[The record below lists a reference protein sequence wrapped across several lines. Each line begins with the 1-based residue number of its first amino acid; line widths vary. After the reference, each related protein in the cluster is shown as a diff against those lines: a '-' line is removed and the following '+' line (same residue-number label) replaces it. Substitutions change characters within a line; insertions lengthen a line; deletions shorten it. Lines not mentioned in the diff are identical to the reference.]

1 MDGWMDGWMAE
12 WLTGWT
18 DGWIDG
24 WVGGWVDGWVDIIE
38 FQTDIDENTWGY
50 TVNDQWKQRN
60 RETEIQVDR
69 TDKRTQME
77 REQND

>member
-1 MDGWMDGWMAE
+1 MADWMDG

-18 DGWIDG
+18 DGRTDAWREG
-24 WVGGWVDGWVDIIE
+24 WMDGWVDIIE
-38 FQTDIDENTWGY
+38 FQADIDAYTWGC